1 MADAAR
7 NDDDRRSGRRLDV
20 ASVDASLRRIA
31 HAVEPPWLH
40 AEVARRLGERL
51 APIRTQPRRIL
62 DWWAGIGG
70 GDAVLRSA
78 YPRADIVAVERDPAS
93 AALLASRRPRPWWSL
108 ARIKGERPA
117 LSASASDSELG
128 RCQLVWA
135 NMVLQFVADPPALFE
150 RWHRL
155 LEVEGLAV
163 FSCLGPASL
172 RELRELYAAAGWPS
186 PAPEFI
192 DMHDLGDMMVEAGFA
207 DPVLDQETLT
217 LRWKSGEALLA
228 ELRQL
233 GGNAAPDRFAGLRTP
248 SWRRRLLSAL
258 AERADADGSIG
269 LSVEVAYG
277 HGFKTGPRLR
287 PGEPVAVPL
296 DDMRAMVRR
305 PRPGS

>member
-1 MADAAR
+1 
-7 NDDDRRSGRRLDV
+7 
-20 ASVDASLRRIA
+20 
-31 HAVEPPWLH
+31 
-40 AEVARRLGERL
+40 VARRLGERL
-51 APIRTQPRRIL
+51 APIRTQPHRIL

-70 GDAVLRSA
+70 GEAVLRA
-78 YPRADIVAVERDPAS
+78 TYPKAEIVPVERDPSS
-93 AALLASRRPRPWWSL
+93 AALRASRRSRPWWSL
-108 ARIKGERPA
+108 TRGTAAPA
-117 LSASASDSELG
+117 LSAVASDAEIG

-135 NMVLQFVADPPALFE
+135 NMVLQFVADPPALFA

-172 RELRELYAAAGWPS
+172 RELRDLYAAAGWRS
-186 PAPEFI
+186 PASDFV

-248 SWRRRLLSAL
+248 AWRRRLLAAL
-258 AERADADGSIG
+258 GERADADGSIG
-269 LSVEVAYG
+269 LTFEVAYG

-287 PGEPVAVPL
+287 SGEPVAVPL

-305 PRPGS
+305 PRPTS